1 MKTRPL
7 DFLVIGAHKSGTT
20 ALFQYLRHHPQLFL
34 PPEKE
39 IAFFSNDSWF
49 TQGWDK
55 FAQEFFSQASND
67 NLLGTV
73 TPQYMAYSHVPQR
86 IRETMPD
93 IKLIALLRNPVDR
106 AFSHFRMAVRTNS
119 ENRAF
124 EQVISEPQKEEALT
138 GYLSL
143 GEYGR
148 ILSRYRQ
155 YFPKERLLIL
165 FADDLETRPQFVL
178 DSIARYLGVSSGYTP
193 KNLGTRY
200 HVGGKRQRFPW
211 LIPTVKRV
219 YPLWWLWKLLPE
231 RRRRVIRFWFHT
243 EFSSVSEP
251 PAQLNPRLRAQLIE
265 YFRED
270 VRSLETLIGTKVPW
284 KEFQDSF

>member
-1 MKTRPL
+1 MKIRPL

-20 ALFQYLRHHPQLFL
+20 TLFQYLRHHPRIFL

-39 IAFFSNDSWF
+39 IAFFSNESWF
-49 TQGWDK
+49 TQGWDV
-55 FAQEFFSQASND
+55 FAEEFFSQASD
-67 NLLGTV
+67 DVLLGKV
-73 TPQYMAYSHVPQR
+73 TPQYMAHSQVPQR
-86 IRETMPD
+86 IREAMPD
-93 IKLIALLRNPVDR
+93 VKLIALLRNPVDR

-119 ENRAF
+119 ENRPF
-124 EQVISEPQKEEALT
+124 EQVISEAKKEDTLT

-155 YFPKERLLIL
+155 YFPMDRLLIL

-178 DSIARYLGVSSGYTP
+178 DSIARYLGVDSHTP

-200 HVGGKRQRFPW
+200 HVGGTSQRFPR
-211 LIPTVKRV
+211 LIPTVKRIS
-219 YPLWWLWKLLPE
+219 PLWRLWKLLPE

-243 EFSSVSEP
+243 EFSSASQP
-251 PAQLNPRLRAQLIE
+251 PAQLSQSLRAQLVE

-270 VRSLETLIGTKVPW
+270 VRTLEILVGTKVPW
-284 KEFQDSF
+284 NEFHEPV

>member
-20 ALFQYLRHHPQLFL
+20 ALFQYLRHHPQIFL

-39 IAFFSNDSWF
+39 IAFFSNESWF
-49 TQGWDK
+49 AQGWDK
-55 FAQEFFSQASND
+55 FAEEFFSQASD
-67 NLLGTV
+67 DVLLGKV
-73 TPQYMAYSHVPQR
+73 TPQYMAYSRVPQR

-93 IKLIALLRNPVDR
+93 VKLIALLRNPVDR
-106 AFSHFRMAVRTNS
+106 ALSHFRMAVRTNS

-124 EQVISEPQKEEALT
+124 EQAISEAKKEDALT

-148 ILSRYRQ
+148 ILRRYCQ
-155 YFPKERLLIL
+155 YFPLDRLLIL
-165 FADDLETRPQFVL
+165 FADDLEARPQSVL
-178 DSIARYLGVSSGYTP
+178 DSIARYLGVESHTP

-200 HVGGKRQRFPW
+200 HVGGTSQRFPR
-211 LIPTVKRV
+211 LISTVKRV
-219 YPLWWLWKLLPE
+219 YPLWRLWKLLPE
-231 RRRRVIRFWFHT
+231 RRRRIIRFWFHT
-243 EFSSVSEP
+243 EFSSASQP
-251 PAQLNPRLRAQLIE
+251 PAQLDPGLRAQLVE

-270 VRSLETLIGTKVPW
+270 VRTLEILVGARVPW
-284 KEFQDSF
+284 NEFSDPA